1 VTGVADIQVA
11 VVIAARSAACTIA
24 HAVRSALAQ
33 DHVSEVIAVDDASSD
48 ATAAAARSG
57 DDGSGRLTV
66 LTAARNLGP
75 AAARNL
81 ALVHSAA
88 PYFCVLDADD
98 YLLPGRM
105 ARLLDGVADGLDM
118 IADDMIILPQDEATA
133 GLSFTLQRGGDT
145 ARMIDLERFVRGN
158 ISRPGRPRGELGFLK
173 PVVSRAFMR
182 RHGLAY
188 DETLRL
194 GEDYAFYVRA
204 LIAGARFK
212 LVSACGYVAVERPD
226 SLSSR
231 HSAADLRRI
240 ADFDAAM
247 LAEAPALSR
256 GERAALAAHRSATW
270 RKFVYGAALDLKR
283 ERGMGAALAM
293 LAASPASLPYVLAE
307 TARAKRDALIRR
319 MRPEGR
325 RNNGL
330 RLLIGLPGAELADVR
345 RGGSTASEPAAMP
358 AFTQPAE

>member
-1 VTGVADIQVA
+1 
-11 VVIAARSAACTIA
+11 
-24 HAVRSALAQ
+24 
-33 DHVSEVIAVDDASSD
+33 
-48 ATAAAARSG
+48 
-57 DDGSGRLTV
+57 
-66 LTAARNLGP
+66 
-75 AAARNL
+75 
-81 ALVHSAA
+81 
-88 PYFCVLDADD
+88 
-98 YLLPGRM
+98 
-105 ARLLDGVADGLDM
+105 
-118 IADDMIILPQDEATA
+118 MIILPQDEATA